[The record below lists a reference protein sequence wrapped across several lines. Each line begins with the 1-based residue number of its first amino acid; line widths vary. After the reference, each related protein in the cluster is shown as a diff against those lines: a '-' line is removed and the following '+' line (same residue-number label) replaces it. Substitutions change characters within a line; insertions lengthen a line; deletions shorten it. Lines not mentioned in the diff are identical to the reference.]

1 MSWSIER
8 VPNFVVDDSLAM
20 VALLVAYQAEIIRQ
34 GVANQAAYADAY
46 ARVFGD
52 LAPEAWIR
60 QPPATVARGITSLIR
75 QVGLFVMLDDAVALS
90 ALVNQTSWRAALP
103 PVHSARTGPSGPV
116 YTPTRTRQ
124 LLNRQAF
131 EALVHRAAALAFA
144 ERLPSVALDAL
155 PRSLAVRDAT
165 TAMFDA
171 VIDEASALN
180 DGTSR
185 TLRQIQ
191 ATAWQL
197 IDSRRAPRDEGVI
210 VLGGELPSLVC
221 AHLAYREAR
230 QAPRI
235 RRANPTAH
243 PNFMPPRL
251 AIPPWP

>member
-8 VPNFVVDDSLAM
+8 VPNFVVDDSIAM
-20 VALLVAYQAEIIRQ
+20 LALLVAYQAEIIRQ

-46 ARVFGD
+46 AAVFGD
-52 LAPEAWIR
+52 LAPQEWIR
-60 QPPATVARGITSLIR
+60 QPPAAVARGISSLIR
-75 QVGLFVMLDDAVALS
+75 QVGLFVILDDAVALS
-90 ALVNQTSWRAALP
+90 ALVNQSSWRAALP
-103 PVHSARTGPSGPV
+103 PVHVARMTPGGPV
-116 YTPTRTRQ
+116 YTPTRLRQ
-124 LLNRQAF
+124 LSNRQAF

-155 PRSLAVRDAT
+155 PRTLAIRDAT

-197 IDSRRAPRDEGVI
+197 IDSRRAPRDEGV
-210 VLGGELPSLVC
+210 LTLAGELPSLVC

>member
-8 VPNFVVDDSLAM
+8 VPNFVVDDALAM

-46 ARVFGD
+46 AKVFGNLSPVD
-52 LAPEAWIR
+52 WIH
-60 QPPATVARGITSLIR
+60 QPPATVARGITNLVR
-75 QVGLFVMLDDAVALS
+75 QVGLFVMRDDAVALS
-90 ALVNQTSWRAALP
+90 ALVDESSWRAALP
-103 PVHSARTGPSGPV
+103 PVHVARMTPSGPV
-116 YTPTRTRQ
+116 YTPTRQRQ
-124 LLNRQAF
+124 LSNRQAF

-155 PRSLAVRDAT
+155 PLSLAVRDAAT
-165 TAMFDA
+165 SMFDA
-171 VIDEASALN
+171 VIDEASARN

-191 ATAWQL
+191 AATWQL
-197 IDSRRAPRDEGVI
+197 IDRRRPTRDAGLL
-210 VLGGELPSLVC
+210 VLAGELPSLVC

-235 RRANPTAH
+235 RRANLTAH